1 MTVPTP
7 KNARLVF
14 SIALSAI
21 LAVACGKKAAIQ
33 PAPGSDEAGYTAPT
47 EATQAAQAQAAE
59 GLPLDDPQDFGDAE
73 RGLIER
79 DANARAVRSD
89 GRLVWEAARQTF
101 ITGAAPASVNPSLW
115 RQAKLNNLHGLY
127 KVTDGIYQVRGY
139 DVSNL
144 TLIRGKTGW
153 IAVDPLTSEE
163 TAAAAIALAR
173 KHLGQDPITAVVFTH
188 SHIDHFAGIDAVL
201 PESARSGVP
210 IVAPKNFME
219 EATSE
224 NVIAGV
230 VMARRAGYMYG
241 LNLPRSE
248 RGHVDTGLGQSP
260 ARGTIGIAAPTQ
272 LVDHTPQEIVLDGVK
287 FIFQYTPDSEAPAEM
302 TFYLPE
308 HKAFCGAE
316 IVSRTMHNLY
326 TLRGA
331 KVRDALK
338 WSGYID
344 QAIDVFGDADVVF
357 ASHGWPT
364 WGRNRVV
371 DYLKKQRDT
380 YKFIHDQTLRLAGN
394 GLTPKEI
401 AESIDLPK
409 SLRSTFAN
417 RGYYGTVRHNAKAVY
432 QWYFGWYDGNPAN
445 LDPLPPEQSAAKYV
459 EAMGGVDTVVAKA
472 RAAYDNADYRWA
484 AMLLNDVVFA
494 APDNSTAKE
503 LLASTYDQLGYRAES
518 GPWRDVYLT
527 GAYELRHGATPTTAS
542 LADSVALLRRVPAD
556 RFFDAMATRIDGEAA
571 DGKLIKLNIVFTDIG
586 ETHVLTVE
594 NAVLHH
600 KKRTADPNADA
611 TVRLTK
617 DLFLGIVTRQAGLRE
632 TIFSKDLDVE
642 GSRMS
647 LVSFFSLLTQPDE
660 SFAIVT
666 P

>member
-1 MTVPTP
+1 MTNP
-7 KNARLVF
+7 RLKYF
-14 SIALSAI
+14 SVLFMVAL
-21 LAVACGKKAAIQ
+21 LAVMPSGCTKH
-33 PAPGSDEAGYTAPT
+33 PTVRSVPGADEAGYTAPT
-47 EATQAAQAQAAE
+47 QATELAQEEAAKD
-59 GLPLDDPQDFGDAE
+59 LPLDDPQDFRDAE

-79 DANARAVRSD
+79 DANARAVRTD
-89 GRLVWEAARQTF
+89 GRVVWAAARQAF
-101 ITGAAPASVNPSLW
+101 IAAPASVSPSLW

-163 TAAAAIALAR
+163 TAASAIALAR
-173 KHLGQDPITAVVFTH
+173 KHLGEDPITAVIFTH
-188 SHIDHFAGIDAVL
+188 SHLDHFAGVNAVL
-201 PESARSGVP
+201 PESARTGVP

-230 VMARRAGYMYG
+230 VI
-241 LNLPRSE
+241 LPRSE

-260 ARGTIGIAAPTQ
+260 ARGTIGIATPTE
-272 LVDHTPQEIVLDGVK
+272 LVDHTPQEMVLDGVK
-287 FIFQYTPDSEAPAEM
+287 FVFQYTPESEAPAEM

-344 QAIDVFGDADVVF
+344 QAIDMFGNADVVF

-364 WGRNRVV
+364 WGRDQVIE
-371 DYLKKQRDT
+371 YLKKQRDT
-380 YKFIHDQTLRLAGN
+380 YKYIHDQTLRLAGN

-401 AESIDLPK
+401 AEAIDLPK

-445 LDPLPPEQSAAKYV
+445 LDPLPPEQAAAKYI
-459 EAMGGVDTVVAKA
+459 EAMGGVDVALTKA
-472 RAAYDNADYRWA
+472 QAAFDQAEYRWA
-484 AMLLNDVVFA
+484 AMLLNDIVFA
-494 APDNSTAKE
+494 APGNSKAEE
-503 LLASTYDQLGYRAES
+503 LLATTYDQLGYRAES
-518 GPWRDVYLT
+518 GPWRDEYLT
-527 GAYELRHGATPTTAS
+527 GAYELRHGATPTTVS
-542 LADSVALLRRVPAD
+542 IADSVSLLRRVPTD
-556 RFFDAMATRIDGEAA
+556 RFFDAMATRIDGNAA
-571 DGKLIKLNIVFTDIG
+571 DGKLLKLNIVFTDVG

-600 KKRTADPNADA
+600 KKRNADPNADA
-611 TVRLTK
+611 TVKLTR
-617 DLFLGIVTRQAGLRE
+617 DLFLNIITRQAGLRE

-642 GSRMS
+642 GSRMA
-647 LVSFFSLLTQPDE
+647 LLSFFSLLTQPNE
-660 SFAIVT
+660 NFPIVT